1 VDLDFIGVRDIGL
14 VMRNENAIF
23 LLLRHSQNRIDALGS
38 QFERIYNDN
47 GENAVVGGWALSCEI
62 T

>member
-1 VDLDFIGVRDIGL
+1 